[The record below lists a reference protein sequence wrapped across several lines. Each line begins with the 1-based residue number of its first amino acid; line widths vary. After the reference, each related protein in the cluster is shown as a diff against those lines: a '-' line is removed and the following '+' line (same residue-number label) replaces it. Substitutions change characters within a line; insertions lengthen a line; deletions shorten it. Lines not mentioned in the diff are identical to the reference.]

1 MNEKLVEADYRI
13 IVGDLKKTGE
23 KVDLSQI
30 LLAKENRQAFQRRLL
45 ATFNSPLVC
54 LTVNYPGSIKS
65 NFYTKIIFAEGL
77 KSIVN
82 DVNSLFK
89 VVNLRFTGE
98 EGYLI
103 AEGNAR
109 ELKRILSETE
119 ETHPL
124 GRFMDIDVLDDKG
137 KQISRENIGL
147 SPRKCLLCEKTAREC
162 YVLRNHSSDELK
174 AFIDGKVEEFLK
186 KKYGN

>member
-1 MNEKLVEADYRI
+1 MNEKLVEADYRS

-89 VVNLRFTGE
+89 VVNLYFTGE
-98 EGYLI
+98 EGYFV
-103 AEGNAR
+103 AEGNTR

-119 ETHPL
+119 KTHPL